1 MEEPLMQLNSSIT
14 PTRTVMTY
22 SHRNCPSHPIQSQAG
37 GNGAEGLMQE
47 ADEKPFELKG
57 LDIAVPKGSF
67 VAIVGRVGL
76 GKVSQL
82 MWVHLAGLTLCLF
95 FFRVQSFRR

>member
-1 MEEPLMQLNSSIT
+1 MASLPRTQSRDGGATYAARLEHHPNANSDDLWPLQLSLT
-14 PTRTVMTY
+14 P
-22 SHRNCPSHPIQSQAG
+22 NPIAVG
-37 GNGAEGLMQE
+37 GNEAEGLMQE

-76 GKVSQL
+76 GKVGQL
-82 MWVHLAGLTLCLF
+82 MWVHLAG
-95 FFRVQSFRR
+95 

>member
-1 MEEPLMQLNSSIT
+1 
-14 PTRTVMTY
+14 
-22 SHRNCPSHPIQSQAG
+22 
-37 GNGAEGLMQE
+37 MQE

-76 GKVSQL
+76 GKVGQL
-82 MWVHLAGLTLCLF
+82 MWVHLA
-95 FFRVQSFRR
+95 S